1 MQDDDAIENYVN
13 SLISRYPCWNTSI
26 GADHCFF
33 SCHDVGSRAIQQVP
47 FLMKNA
53 IRLVCSP
60 IYDSSYIP
68 QKDVALPQ
76 IMELSLPPNVE
87 SRTFLRSPKMIQPPR
102 WRKNTKSTFLDAS
115 WLIWTAVKSGITVA
129 NHNFKEIS
137 AIRLAYEIVEN
148 FNDHASKSVGKSF
161 S

>member
-1 MQDDDAIENYVN
+1 MQDDYAIENYVN
-13 SLISRYPCWNTSI
+13 SLISRYPCWNRSL
-26 GADHCFF
+26 GADHFFF
-33 SCHDVGSRAIQQVP
+33 SCHDVGSRAVQQVP

-60 IYDSSYIP
+60 SYDSSYIP
-68 QKDVALPQ
+68 QKNVALPQ

-129 NHNFKEIS
+129 KFPMPFGQAFCFLIFTYFSIQILNHSLCSLK
-137 AIRLAYEIVEN
+137 
-148 FNDHASKSVGKSF
+148 
-161 S
+161 